1 LHFLKDLCEKNH
13 IVMIFNEVKTGF
25 RVAKGGA
32 QQLFGVKS
40 LLRTFAKA
48 LGKGLKD
55 IMQNYTN
62 NNVILYQGTSARNPV
77 SLAAADVRLDQIK
90 NGMQK
95 NIEKVGNAIMKRIE
109 EVLNDMRIY
118 DVIVQGYP
126 SMFQLLFT
134 CCCNLP
140 CNLPSSAF
148 ASFHVI
154 FNKFTVFD
162 PHSKYRLG
170 YLVTQSGCSILIIP
184 II

>member
-1 LHFLKDLCEKNH
+1 MH
-13 IVMIFNEVKTGF
+13 
-25 RVAKGGA
+25 
-32 QQLFGVKS
+32 
-40 LLRTFAKA
+40 
-48 LGKGLKD
+48 
-55 IMQNYTN
+55 
-62 NNVILYQGTSARNPV
+62 
-77 SLAAADVRLDQIK
+77 
-90 NGMQK
+90 K

-109 EVLNDMRIY
+109 EIMNDMRIY

-134 CCCNLP
+134 CS

-170 YLVTQSGCSILIIP
+170 YLVTQSGCSILIIL
-184 II
+184 ISSITHIVS